1 MIMRNDTEYILA
13 SGSPRRKE
21 LLARVGLEYRV
32 LVSDADENYPEGMK
46 PEAIVKLL
54 AGRKGHAVAELLKK
68 KAEDACAKNLMDRG
82 VIGEKKGADNDV
94 QMKACADAGVFQKAD
109 KTGSEK
115 SECSTITTDVHSDI
129 IKHIC
134 VISAD
139 TIVVLE
145 DRILGKPADRKES
158 EAMIRALQGR
168 DHQVWTGV
176 QVIYLSAEDK
186 STEREI
192 CFADCTAVYV
202 VPMDDATVKAYVDS
216 GEGDDKAGAYAI
228 QGNFAKYISGYDGD
242 FDNVVGLPVTH
253 LMEVLAGD
261 VQ

>member
-1 MIMRNDTEYILA
+1 MIMRNDIEYILA

-32 LVSDADENYPEGMK
+32 LVSDADENYPEGMN

-68 KAEDACAKNLMDRG
+68 KAEEACAKNLMDRG
-82 VIGEKKGADNDV
+82 VIGEKKGAD
-94 QMKACADAGVFQKAD
+94 
-109 KTGSEK
+109 
-115 SECSTITTDVHSDI
+115 
-129 IKHIC
+129 KHIC

-145 DRILGKPADRKES
+145 ERILGKPADRKES

-186 STEREI
+186 STERET
-192 CFADCTAVYV
+192 CFADCTTVHV
-202 VPMDDATVKAYVDS
+202 VPMDDTAIKAYVDS

-228 QGNFAKYISGYDGD
+228 QGGFAEYISGYDGD

-253 LMEVLAGD
+253 LMEVLAGGI
-261 VQ
+261 Q